1 MYGGGGQPNRAWG
14 QFQEGVWSPAELVRK
29 ALKDKSYTL
38 TTRTLLPYLQSTFA
52 SIFAS
57 NLHALASCISHE
69 FLKGADLKPVVE
81 ALRLTFDEC
90 TAADHFEG
98 IILSSF
104 GLGRHHW
111 NTGDRAL
118 AADTYANGVVAG
130 RNAAAQGVVLAKDTR
145 DKLEGCTENLGIMRG
160 VSAPPTPANE
170 MREQEALLR
179 SIGGSSPTATRVFVR
194 AAKPNLACSSPPCT
208 EELATLFCVGCKGK
222 KQRYCS
228 SACQRLDWARH
239 KPECK
244 QWQAQQSAG
253 GGGEEGKGGEDT
265 LPSPEALAAF
275 SVKALKAFLD
285 AHLIDHTGCVEKSE
299 LLTLALLYLANQG

>member
-1 MYGGGGQPNRAWG
+1 MASVKEYCLLLREASDKCMAGEASPVGREANFRKGYGAYTQ
-14 QFQEGVWSPAELVRK
+14 LVLK
-29 ALKDKSYTL
+29 ALQDKSYSL

-69 FLKGADLKPVVE
+69 FLKGEDLKPVVE

-130 RNAAAQGVVLAKDTR
+130 RKAAAQGVALAKDTR

-170 MREQEALLR
+170 VRE
-179 SIGGSSPTATRVFVR
+179 
-194 AAKPNLACSSPPCT
+194 
-208 EELATLFCVGCKGK
+208 
-222 KQRYCS
+222 
-228 SACQRLDWARH
+228 
-239 KPECK
+239 
-244 QWQAQQSAG
+244 
-253 GGGEEGKGGEDT
+253 
-265 LPSPEALAAF
+265 
-275 SVKALKAFLD
+275 
-285 AHLIDHTGCVEKSE
+285 
-299 LLTLALLYLANQG
+299 